1 MIYQINHISRI
12 RYSGKIRIARFNLRL
27 KPALWPGQQIHD
39 FSLVVSPRPSNLS
52 TRPGAFLVNVTRVVI
67 DEPIAA
73 LEITSRFLVRV
84 ADLAPQILVDDPSIA
99 SVARMALVRPD
110 MGATGP
116 ANYLFTS
123 PLAPLVPEITAWA
136 ADYLPPDTAVL
147 EAGLALCRAITA
159 GFRYDGDATEADT
172 PVQEAFAIRRGV
184 CQDFAHILIVGLRSA
199 GLPAAYASGYLRTF
213 PPPGKPRLEGVDA
226 MHAWVVLWCGPE
238 RGWIGL
244 DPTNGCI
251 TGADHIMVAMG
262 RDYSDVAPIDGI
274 FVGKAA
280 QQLDVSVDVVPV
292 PDEATNDGKAALNA

>member
-12 RYSGKIRIARFNLRL
+12 RYSGRIRIARFNLRL
-27 KPALWPGQQIHD
+27 KPAVWPTQEMDD
-39 FSLVVSPRPSNLS
+39 FSLTVRPKPSGMA
-52 TRPGAFLVNVTRVVI
+52 TRPGPFLVNVTRVVI
-67 DEPIAA
+67 AEPIAA
-73 LEITSRFLVRV
+73 LEITSRFLARV
-84 ADLAPQILVDDPSIA
+84 VDSTPQILPDDPSIA
-99 SVARMALVRPD
+99 MVARAALNRPD
-110 MGATGP
+110 LGPTGP
-116 ANYLFTS
+116 AGYMFLS
-123 PLAPLVPEITAWA
+123 PLAPQVPEITAWA
-136 ADYLPPDTAVL
+136 SAYLARNAGIL

-184 CQDFAHILIVGLRSA
+184 CQDFAHILIVALRSA

-226 MHAWVVLWCGPE
+226 MHAWVMLWCGPA

-251 TGADHIMVAMG
+251 TGPDHIMVAMG

-292 PDEATNDGKAALNA
+292 SEAPGPG